1 MKQMP
6 NTVSITEPSASVS
19 NKGNVHI
26 QRKQSRQN
34 IETKFNKKNMIVAVR
49 SRPLSQ
55 RELEFS
61 NFDIVKIFNR
71 EVVSVINPLEY
82 TYNAESNK
90 YVNDDKQMEITKSK
104 EHQFAFDFAFDEK
117 ATQEE
122 VYKYTTE
129 YLLKNV
135 LDGFNATVFAYGST
149 GSGKTYTMVGNGEN
163 PGLMIRTISDLFT
176 LIEKEK
182 KKAYI
187 IQISYI
193 EVYNETLKD
202 LLIDK
207 NNEKDIDIRN
217 DPQKGV
223 SLIGATIVNVTNAN
237 DAFKLLM

>member
-1 MKQMP
+1 MQK
-6 NTVSITEPSASVS
+6 TISKTEPSVTVS
-19 NKGNVHI
+19 NNRNGNL
-26 QRKQSRQN
+26 QRKHSRQN

-61 NFDIVKIFNR
+61 NFNIVKILNR
-71 EVVSVINPLEY
+71 EIVSVINPVEY
-82 TYNAESNK
+82 KYNAESNK
-90 YVNDDKQMEITKSK
+90 YVNEDKQMEITKSK

-135 LDGFNATVFAYGST
+135 IDGFNATVFAYGAT
-149 GSGKTYTMVGNGEN
+149 GSGKTYTMIGNGEN
-163 PGLMIRTISDLFT
+163 LGLMIRAISDLFT

-182 KKAYI
+182 NRAYS

-202 LLIDK
+202 LLSEK